1 MHSSSSPWWL
11 HRVNLLVN
19 FPSYS
24 IFSMWLDE
32 TDESTNIDGFVY
44 LRKLVQLHGVL
55 WNDPKSKV
63 SFRRRLTAVLSVSCT
78 ALSVS
83 CHRFVF
89 VRIFRKNTVCLSGR
103 TTMRQSFMDFCCPC
117 PPKSGIYDDQN
128 SWNYQKYKNRLYFPN
143 RMYVLFLL
151 DIHHCDSDL
160 NGILKYSY
168 SGWIPS
174 YLMRYLFTFWFSIW
188 NNFNFK
194 QAKKLDFDW
203 WMNRKSDRFGEL
215 RLKAR
220 RFDWTYDL

>member
-1 MHSSSSPWWL
+1 MKLTSRQILMVLYISENRCNYMGYYEMTQKAKYHSDVDWQHCPCP
-11 HRVNLLVN
+11 V
-19 FPSYS
+19 
-24 IFSMWLDE
+24 I
-32 TDESTNIDGFVY
+32 
-44 LRKLVQLHGVL
+44 
-55 WNDPKSKV
+55 V
-63 SFRRRLTAVLSVSCT
+63 SFLSGFSGKACLVS
-78 ALSVS
+78 
-83 CHRFVF
+83 

-203 WMNRKSDRFGEL
+203 WMSRRSDRLGEL
-215 RLKAR
+215 RLRAR